1 MTDKK
6 FSLRYKIVTI
16 FAALI
21 ILFADYLGL
30 LNGINMYF
38 YDLYFRIRGSNET
51 SKEIVIAAIDEK
63 SLSSLG
69 RWPLKRAHYASLLD
83 KLSESHVIGFD
94 IIMAEPSED
103 DYLLAEAIKK
113 HGRVILPLYID
124 SRLSLAKPLAYFS
137 PLKSGHIHLD
147 HDIDG
152 IVRKVFHTLYVRD
165 SMLPSFS
172 SVIYEEYSGKPP
184 PRSLSE
190 GQNIDIIQVDPMRIN
205 HYGASNTFRHIS
217 FSDIID
223 GEYTPSFFSGKI
235 VLVGVTAAG
244 LEGKSINPFTHERDK
259 ISSVEV
265 HANIINNLIDKNNIT
280 EIPVWLRWFL
290 SITFSLSFFMIFL
303 RVDEKISS
311 VICLFAL
318 LISAAAL
325 FGLFSFFNVWFS
337 PAMLFLGTIF
347 MFMISYF
354 VKIDIAARRLD
365 EEYLKI
371 ISHLGLSEREI
382 AELTSR
388 KGVLGFAT
396 KGTINARLDILTK
409 ITDRLMELDRLKSVF
424 IASMSHEL
432 RTPLNSV
439 IGFSG
444 IMLKEWAGKIN
455 EEQKDLLTII
465 LQSGKHLLA
474 LVNNIIDIS
483 KIEAGFLDANAEDF
497 DLKDVIDEAESLLKK
512 EASDKNI
519 QFNVNA
525 HSQAMHT
532 DKTRLLQCII
542 NLISNAIKFTNTGS
556 INVKVD
562 VTGDRVEI
570 SVEDTGI
577 GIKEEDIP
585 KLFQLFVRLD
595 SPLKSSVQGTGL
607 GLYLTKKIAIQ
618 ILKGD
623 LLIESQYGKGSKFIL
638 IIPLRINA

>member
-1 MTDKK
+1 MKLTPKNDTGKK
-6 FSLRYKIVTI
+6 FSLRYKTVTI
-16 FAALI
+16 LAALI
-21 ILFADYLGL
+21 ILFTDYLGL

-69 RWPLKRAHYASLLD
+69 RWPLRRAHYASLLD
-83 KLSESHVIGFD
+83 KLSQSHVVGFD

-113 HGRVILPLYID
+113 YGRVILPLYID
-124 SRLSLAKPLAYFS
+124 SRLSRIDPLIYFS
-137 PLKSGHIHLD
+137 PQKTGHIHID

-172 SVIYEEYSGKPP
+172 SVIYEEYSGKTIS
-184 PRSLSE
+184 RSRLDA
-190 GQNIDIIQVDPMRIN
+190 QNIDIIQVNPMRIN
-205 HYGASNTFRHIS
+205 HYGAANTFQHIS
-217 FSDIID
+217 FLDIIN

-244 LEGKSINPFTHERDK
+244 LEGKLITPFTQERDK

-265 HANIINNLIDKNNIT
+265 HANIINNLIDKNNII
-280 EIPVWLRWFL
+280 EVPVWLRCFL

-311 VICLFAL
+311 VLCLFAL
-318 LISAAAL
+318 LISATAL
-325 FGLFSFFNVWFS
+325 FVLFSFFNIWFS
-337 PAMLFLGTIF
+337 PAMLFLGIIF
-347 MFMISYF
+347 MFLISYF

-365 EEYLKI
+365 EEYLKL

-388 KGVLGFAT
+388 KGVLGFT
-396 KGTINARLDILTK
+396 SKGTINARLDILTK

-439 IGFSG
+439 IGFSSVM
-444 IMLKEWAGKIN
+444 IKQWAGTIN
-455 EEQKDLLTII
+455 EEQKDLLTTI

-483 KIEAGFLDANAEDF
+483 KIEAGFIELNAEDF
-497 DLKDVIDEAESLLKK
+497 DLKDIIDEAVNLLKK
-512 EASDKNI
+512 EASDKNL

-525 HSQAMHT
+525 LSQAMHT

-542 NLISNAIKFTNTGS
+542 NLISNSIKFTNEGS
-556 INVKVD
+556 INVEV
-562 VTGDRVEI
+562 G
-570 SVEDTGI
+570 
-577 GIKEEDIP
+577 
-585 KLFQLFVRLD
+585 
-595 SPLKSSVQGTGL
+595 
-607 GLYLTKKIAIQ
+607 
-618 ILKGD
+618 
-623 LLIESQYGKGSKFIL
+623 
-638 IIPLRINA
+638 